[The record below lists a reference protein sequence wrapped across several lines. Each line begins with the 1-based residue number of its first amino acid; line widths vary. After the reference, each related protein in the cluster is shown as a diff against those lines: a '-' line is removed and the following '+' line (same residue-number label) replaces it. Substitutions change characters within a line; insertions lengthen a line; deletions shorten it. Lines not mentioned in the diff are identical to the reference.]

1 MLVIKK
7 LLDISLYDDL
17 ESAARDKIAIVDP
30 RYEEADGNIVNK
42 EMRKS
47 SSNPRPNK
55 ATPKFLHV
63 YLAIDCRLRADH
75 EQPTTQRSPVKFAPG
90 VGPTVS

>member
-1 MLVIKK
+1 MAVCSASCGLQPLKTGTI
-7 LLDISLYDDL
+7 
-17 ESAARDKIAIVDP
+17 ESQTIHTLWSRG
-30 RYEEADGNIVNK
+30 E
-42 EMRKS
+42 
-47 SSNPRPNK
+47 SNPRPNK

-63 YLAIDCRLRADH
+63 YLALDCRLRADH